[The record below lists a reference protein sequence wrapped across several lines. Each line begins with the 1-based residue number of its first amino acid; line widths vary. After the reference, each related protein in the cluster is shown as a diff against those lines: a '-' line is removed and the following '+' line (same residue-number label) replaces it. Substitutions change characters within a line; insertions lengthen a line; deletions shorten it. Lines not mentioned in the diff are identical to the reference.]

1 MPQGSLGWNVCLGE
15 KPESLWQWK
24 KRNACVHL
32 FLALLSAG
40 TFWGRILLSQS
51 PQSCC
56 VQGELEQP
64 LGAGVPPMGVAAL

>member
-1 MPQGSLGWNVCLGE
+1 MPQESLGWSVCLRE

-24 KRNACVHL
+24 ERIACVSL

-40 TFWGRILLSQS
+40 TWERILLSQS
-51 PQSCC
+51 PQSCLFSSHM

-64 LGAGVPPMGVAAL
+64 LGAVIPHM